1 MYGGI
6 AVSRNLLCL
15 TYTDGRG
22 RIFLIDLEERQP
34 VDFWE
39 YTGLDGGYSDAGGVA
54 IDESFTIHVADTQSD
69 AVRRFTAFGKELE
82 PLGEPQRRPPG
93 ASSRDRRG
101 SLCRPHAVAQHLGS
115 ILVACGDQH
124 LRRGVQRFDRDGFA
138 ESPLCAFGDSEGEFG
153 APRGLS
159 AGPEGI
165 FVADTLN
172 GVVQRF
178 TTDFRFVNAIPTA
191 RDSGGVG
198 RPIAVE
204 ALGDGSLLVVDQG
217 DQPGLRRYDFSGH
230 LIEAVASSDQL
241 VDPVDLARDEEDR
254 IYVLDRDGQR
264 VLRLLPD
271 LRVDIQVLD
280 LAEYLHDT

>member
-22 RIFLIDLEERQP
+22 RIFLVDLEGRQP
-34 VDFWE
+34 VDFWG
-39 YTGLDGGYSDAGGVA
+39 YTGPAGGYSDAGGVA
-54 IDESFTIHVADTQSD
+54 IDESFTLHVADTQND
-69 AVRRFTAFGKELE
+69 MVRRFTAFGKELD
-82 PLGEPQRRPPG
+82 PLGEPQSRSPG

-101 SLCRPHAVAQHLGS
+101 SLCRPHAVAEHLGS

-124 LRRGVQRFDRDGFA
+124 LRRGVQCFGRDGLA
-138 ESPLCAFGDSEGEFG
+138 ESPLCAFGEAEGEFG

-191 RDSGGVG
+191 REIGGVG

-217 DQPGLRRYDFSGH
+217 DQPGLRRYDYSGQ
-230 LIEAVASSDQL
+230 LIEAVVSGDQL
-241 VDPVDLARDEEDR
+241 VDPVDLARDEDDR
-254 IYVLDRDGQR
+254 VYVLDRDGER

-271 LRVDIQVLD
+271 LGVDVQVLD

>member
-6 AVSRNLLCL
+6 AVARNLLCL

-22 RIFLIDLEERQP
+22 RVFLVDLEERQA

-39 YTGLDGGYSDAGGVA
+39 FVGLDGGYSDAGGVA

-69 AVRRFTAFGKELE
+69 LVRRFTAFGKELD
-82 PLGEPQRRPPG
+82 PLGKPHHRPPG
-93 ASSRDRRG
+93 AAGRDRRG
-101 SLCRPHAVAQHLGS
+101 SLCRPHAVAEHLGS
-115 ILVACGDQH
+115 ILVACGDQY
-124 LRRGVQRFDRDGFA
+124 LRRGVQRFGKDGLV
-138 ESPLCAFGDSEGEFG
+138 ESPLCSFGDVEGEFG

-178 TTDFRFVNAIPTA
+178 TSDYRFVNAISTA
-191 RDSGGVG
+191 PAEGKIG
-198 RPIAVE
+198 RPIAVQ
-204 ALGDGSLLVVDQG
+204 ALGEDSLLVVDQG
-217 DQPGLRRYDFSGH
+217 DQPGLRHYDFSGQ
-230 LIEAVASSDQL
+230 LVGAVAAGDEL
-241 VDPVDLARDEEDR
+241 VDPVDLTRDDEGR
-254 IYVLDRDGQR
+254 IYVLDRDGER

-271 LRVDIQVLD
+271 LSVDVQVLD